1 MKYAFIEAHRARY
14 PVPAMCELLE
24 VSCSGYHTWRGRG
37 PSPRE
42 QENNRLLMQIR
53 AIHSASHG
61 SYGSPRVHEELRDQG
76 KVVSLNR
83 VRRLMKKNGIAAR
96 HKRKFRATTDSR
108 HNLPVAPNLLG
119 QEFVTERPDQV
130 WLADVTYLWTDEGWL
145 YLACVL
151 DLYSRLVVGWAM
163 SEHND
168 RQLVIAALGMAYFQ
182 RRPARGLVHHSDRG
196 SVYCSH
202 DYQKL
207 LKQYGM
213 VCSMSRK
220 ANCYDNAPME
230 SWFKSLKV
238 EWVHLRRFATRAQAR
253 SDAFSYIETFYNPRR
268 RHSSLGYVS
277 PREFERRFAA
287 KEAA

>member
-24 VSCSGYHTWRGRG
+24 VSCSGYHAWRGRG

>member
-1 MKYAFIEAHRARY
+1 MSGMWKRRYGEVTRA
-14 PVPAMCELLE
+14 PPDE
-24 VSCSGYHTWRGRG
+24 RGGNRQTG
-37 PSPRE
+37 PTATAPHLDSTGQSRSVGG
-42 QENNRLLMQIR
+42 LK
-53 AIHSASHG
+53 ST
-61 SYGSPRVHEELRDQG
+61 
-76 KVVSLNR
+76 
-83 VRRLMKKNGIAAR
+83 RRR
-96 HKRKFRATTDSR
+96 SS
-108 HNLPVAPNLLG
+108 APNLLG
-119 QEFVTERPDQV
+119 QEFVAERPDQV

-151 DLYSRLVVGWAM
+151 DLYSRGVVGWAM
-163 SEHND
+163 SERND
-168 RQLVIAALGMAYFQ
+168 RQLVIAALGMADVQ

-207 LKQYGM
+207 VKQYGI

-220 ANCYDNAPME
+220 AKCYDNAPVE

-238 EWVHLRRFATRAQAR
+238 ERVQPRRYATRAQAR
-253 SDAFSYIETFYNPRR
+253 SDVFSYIETFYNPRR

>member
-1 MKYAFIEAHRARY
+1 MQRLSRLAR
-14 PVPAMCELLE
+14 PWTLAA
-24 VSCSGYHTWRGRG
+24 GAARTTG
-37 PSPRE
+37 
-42 QENNRLLMQIR
+42 LLMHIR

-151 DLYSRLVVGWAM
+151 DLYSRRSWAG
-163 SEHND
+163 
-168 RQLVIAALGMAYFQ
+168 R
-182 RRPARGLVHHSDRG
+182 
-196 SVYCSH
+196 
-202 DYQKL
+202 
-207 LKQYGM
+207 
-213 VCSMSRK
+213 
-220 ANCYDNAPME
+220 
-230 SWFKSLKV
+230 
-238 EWVHLRRFATRAQAR
+238 
-253 SDAFSYIETFYNPRR
+253 
-268 RHSSLGYVS
+268 
-277 PREFERRFAA
+277 
-287 KEAA
+287 

>member
-24 VSCSGYHTWRGRG
+24 VSCSGYHAWRGRG

-151 DLYSRLVVGWAM
+151 DLYSRQVVGWAM

-238 EWVHLRRFATRAQAR
+238 EWGHLRRFATRAQAR

>member
-1 MKYAFIEAHRARY
+1 MKYAFVEAHRAQY
-14 PVPAMCELLE
+14 TVPVMCELLE
-24 VSCSGYHTWRGRG
+24 VSRSGYHAWRGRG

-42 QENNRLLMQIR
+42 QENTRLVGQIR
-53 AIHSASHG
+53 AIHCASDG
-61 SYGSPRVHEELRDQG
+61 NYGSPRVHQELRAQG

-83 VRRLMKKNGIAAR
+83 VRRLMKKNDIAAR

-108 HNLPVAPNLLG
+108 HNLPVAQNLLG
-119 QEFVTERPDQV
+119 QEFVAERPDQV
-130 WLADVTYLWTDEGWL
+130 WLADVTYVWTDEGWL

-163 SEHND
+163 SERND
-168 RQLVIAALGMAYFQ
+168 RQLAIAALGMAYFQ
-182 RRPARGLVHHSDRG
+182 RRPTRALVHHSDRG

-207 LKQYGM
+207 LKRYGM

-238 EWVHLRRFATRAQAR
+238 ERVQPRRYATRAQAR
-253 SDAFSYIETFYNPRR
+253 SDLFSYIEAFYNPRR
-268 RHSSLGYVS
+268 RHSALGYVS

>member
-1 MKYAFIEAHRARY
+1 
-14 PVPAMCELLE
+14 MCELLE
-24 VSCSGYHTWRGRG
+24 VSRSGYHAWRGRG

-42 QENNRLLMQIR
+42 RENARLVGEIR
-53 AIHSASHG
+53 AIHSASDG
-61 SYGSPRVHEELRDQG
+61 NYGSPRVHEELREQG
-76 KVVSLNR
+76 NVVSLNR
-83 VRRLMKKNGIAAR
+83 VRRLMKKHGIAAR

-108 HNLPVAPNLLG
+108 HKLPVAPNRLE
-119 QEFVTERPDQV
+119 QNFVAERPDQV
-130 WLADVTYLWTDEGWL
+130 WLTDVTYLWTDEGWL

-163 SEHND
+163 SERND
-168 RQLVIAALGMAYFQ
+168 RHLAIAALGMAYFQ
-182 RRPARGLVHHSDRG
+182 RRPARGLLHHSDRG

-213 VCSMSRK
+213 ECSMSRK
-220 ANCYDNAPME
+220 GDCYDNAPME
-230 SWFKSLKV
+230 SWFKTLKV
-238 EWVHLRRFATRAQAR
+238 ERVNGRRYATRAQAR
-253 SDAFSYIETFYNPRR
+253 SEVFSYVETFYNPRR

-277 PREFERRFAA
+277 PREFERRYAA

>member
-1 MKYAFIEAHRARY
+1 MKYAFIQAHREHY
-14 PVPAMCELLE
+14 PVPTMCELLA
-24 VSCSGYHTWRGRG
+24 VSRSGYHAWRGRG

-42 QENNRLLMQIR
+42 CENTRLETHIR
-53 AIHSASHG
+53 AIHAASG
-61 SYGSPRVHEELRDQG
+61 GAYGSPRVHQELREQG
-76 KVVSLNR
+76 HRVGLNR
-83 VRRLMKKNGIAAR
+83 VRRLMKKNAIAAR

-119 QEFVTERPDQV
+119 QNFVAEQPDQV
-130 WLADVTYLWTDEGWL
+130 WLTDVSYLWTDEGWL

-163 SEHND
+163 SERND
-168 RQLVIAALGMAYFQ
+168 RHLATAALGMAYFQ
-182 RRPARGLVHHSDRG
+182 RRPPRGLVHHSDRG

-207 LKQYGM
+207 LKQYAM
-213 VCSMSRK
+213 RCSMSRK
-220 ANCYDNAPME
+220 GDCYDNAPME

-238 EWVHLRRFATRAQAR
+238 ERVHGRRYATRAQAR
-253 SDAFSYIETFYNPRR
+253 SDVFAYIATFYNPSR

>member
-24 VSCSGYHTWRGRG
+24 VSCSGYHAWRGRG

-83 VRRLMKKNGIAAR
+83 VRRLMKKNGIATR

-220 ANCYDNAPME
+220 ANCYDNAPIE

-268 RHSSLGYVS
+268 RHSSLGYLS